1 MPGRRHHQNLPS
13 LTPRLGNHPHRSHR
27 PVHAHPGLSPP
38 AFPSSTLGLGHC
50 QSLPQPYS
58 RTTASPKPSW
68 LHARAGA
75 PPKPLQPQ
83 TRTGITQNPKAG
95 LWHHQKPQHQHLS
108 PTPELEHHQYYRAP
122 QQRWSIARTSS
133 SPTGSWHRQTLQSP
147 TPGLAS
153 PRTPWHDH
161 GTSSLGC
168 YQNFPQP
175 TTRTRAPPKP
185 PSLKPQLESPSFHAR
200 TVASPGLSSS
210 IPIGLGHCQNSH
222 NLTPGPGHYQNLPTR
237 HIGTVASLKYPSPK
251 PGLASL
257 NSYTRTVASPKCSQ
271 APHQDWQH
279 LISMPGLWHHQNLSS
294 ST

>member
-1 MPGRRHHQNLPS
+1 MASPKTS
-13 LTPRLGNHPHRSHR
+13 TTTPQSHTR
-27 PVHAHPGLSPP
+27 AGTSPIL
-38 AFPSSTLGLGHC
+38 PSSTAVLEHC
-50 QSLPQPYS
+50 QNLLQPY
-58 RTTASPKPSW
+58 RTLAPPN
-68 LHARAGA
+68 
-75 PPKPLQPQ
+75 PPKPH
-83 TRTGITQNPKAG
+83 TWTGITQ
-95 LWHHQKPQHQHLS
+95 
-108 PTPELEHHQYYRAP
+108 
-122 QQRWSIARTSS
+122 
-133 SPTGSWHRQTLQSP
+133 
-147 TPGLAS
+147 
-153 PRTPWHDH
+153 TPWHDH
-161 GTSSLGC
+161 GTSSLRR

-185 PSLKPQLESPSFHAR
+185 PSLKPQLESPNSHAR

-210 IPIGLGHCQNSH
+210 IPVGLGHCQNSH

-237 HIGTVASLKYPSPK
+237 HTGTVASLKYPSPK

>member
-1 MPGRRHHQNLPS
+1 M
-13 LTPRLGNHPHRSHR
+13 
-27 PVHAHPGLSPP
+27 
-38 AFPSSTLGLGHC
+38 
-50 QSLPQPYS
+50 PQPYS

-83 TRTGITQNPKAG
+83 TRNGITQNPKAG
-95 LWHHQKPQHQHLS
+95 LWHHQKPQHLS
-108 PTPELEHHQYYRAP
+108 PTPELGHHRYYRAL

-133 SPTGSWHRQTLQSP
+133 SSTGSWHCQTLQSP

-185 PSLKPQLESPSFHAR
+185 PSLKPQLESPQFPCQDRGITRTFQLHPGRTRALPELPQSHTRTRTLPKPPNPAHWDCGIIKISQSQTRTGITEFLHQDCGITKTFPSSTPGMAAPDFHAR
-200 TVASPGLSSS
+200 PVAL
-210 IPIGLGHCQNSH
+210 
-222 NLTPGPGHYQNLPTR
+222 
-237 HIGTVASLKYPSPK
+237 PK
-251 PGLASL
+251 PLQLHMRTEAS
-257 NSYTRTVASPKCSQ
+257 
-271 APHQDWQH
+271 
-279 LISMPGLWHHQNLSS
+279 QNIPEWC
-294 ST
+294 